1 MNQDGTYPRRW
12 LSLPLQ
18 VALALS
24 WGASLA
30 ARPWAPARI
39 PTHWN
44 VQGEAD
50 GFMGRF
56 PGLFIAPLVITLLV
70 GLFQVW
76 PRIDPLGR
84 NYTAFTN
91 VYRQVQIGIVLFL
104 TIVHLLAIAVAL
116 GWVADLSLAVMLL
129 TGILLIGLGNVM
141 GKLRP
146 NSFLG
151 IRTPWTLSSPDVWTR
166 THHFAGRLMVGFGLV
181 LIVTA
186 LFLPRPYVPQIVA
199 VGAAGLA
206 LITFGYSYWTWRQ
219 LISTNRDQNEDNVRT
234 A

>member
-1 MNQDGTYPRRW
+1 MNQDGTYPRRR

-24 WGASLA
+24 WGASLVA
-30 ARPWAPARI
+30 WPWAPARI

-84 NYTAFTN
+84 NYAAFTN
-91 VYRQVQIGIVLFL
+91 VYRQVQTGIVLFL
-104 TIVHLLAIAVAL
+104 TIVHLLAVAVAL
-116 GWVADLSLAVMLL
+116 GWVADISLAVMLL

-146 NSFLG
+146 NWFLG

-181 LIVTA
+181 LIVAA
-186 LFLPRPYVPQIVA
+186 LFLPRQYMSQVVA
-199 VGAAGLA
+199 IGAAGLA
-206 LITFGYSYWTWRQ
+206 LITFGYSYWIWRQ
-219 LISTNRDQNEDNVRT
+219 LGPAGLEQHEDDVR
-234 A
+234 AA